1 MTWIRGIEGKAGDD
15 IPVAHSPEEVQPV
28 GAVSSP
34 ENRDF
39 GAGLMAAATMCRGMG
54 PVDVVIS
61 GSRAENPTMTVELYQ
76 PNPVAGVKLAD

>member
-1 MTWIRGIEGKAGDD
+1 VTWVRGIEGKAGDE
-15 IPVAHSPEEVQPV
+15 IPVARTPDEVQPV
-28 GAVSSP
+28 GEVSSP

-39 GAGLMAAATMCRGMG
+39 GAGLVAAATMSRGMG